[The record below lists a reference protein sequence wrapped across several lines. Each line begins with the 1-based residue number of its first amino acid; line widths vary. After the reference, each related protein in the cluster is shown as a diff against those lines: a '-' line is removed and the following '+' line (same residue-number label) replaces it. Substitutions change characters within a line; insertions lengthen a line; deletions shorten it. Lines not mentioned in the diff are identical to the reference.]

1 MTDGTTVALV
11 FGGLAA
17 VLNVGLVVWRGGALA
32 ASLESMRAAQDLATA
47 ESKRQHEETRREI
60 AALREHRVASDATA
74 EHLRADVDALH
85 SAIAQIRA
93 DLTVHTE
100 ARHQLREQVHTM
112 EGAVEALRREAPRA
126 PRSARRGQ

>member
-1 MTDGTTVALV
+1 MTAGTTVALV

-17 VLNVGLVVWRGGALA
+17 VLNVGLVVWRGGGLA
-32 ASLESMRAAQDLATA
+32 TSLESMRVAQDAATA

-85 SAIAQIRA
+85 GAIAQIRA
-93 DLTVHTE
+93 DLTVHTD
-100 ARHQLREQVHTM
+100 ARHKLREQVHTL
-112 EGAVEALRREAPRA
+112 EGAVETLRRETFRA
-126 PRSARRGQ
+126 PRSARRGS

>member
-17 VLNVGLVVWRGGALA
+17 VLNVGLVVWRGGGLA
-32 ASLESMRAAQDLATA
+32 TSLNDMRVAQDVATA

-93 DLTVHTE
+93 DLTVHTD
-100 ARHQLREQVHTM
+100 ARHKLREQVHTL
-112 EGAVEALRREAPRA
+112 EGAVETLRRETPHAPRA
-126 PRSARRGQ
+126 ARRG

>member
-1 MTDGTTVALV
+1 VTDGTTVALV

-126 PRSARRGQ
+126 PRSARRG

>member
-1 MTDGTTVALV
+1 VTDGTTVALV

-85 SAIAQIRA
+85 SALAQIRA

-126 PRSARRGQ
+126 PRSARRG

>member
-1 MTDGTTVALV
+1 
-11 FGGLAA
+11 
-17 VLNVGLVVWRGGALA
+17 
-32 ASLESMRAAQDLATA
+32 MRAAQDIATA

-126 PRSARRGQ
+126 PRPPRRG

>member
-1 MTDGTTVALV
+1 VTDGTTVALV

-32 ASLESMRAAQDLATA
+32 ASPESMRAAQDIATA

-126 PRSARRGQ
+126 PRPPRRG

>member
-32 ASLESMRAAQDLATA
+32 ASLESMRAAQDIATA

-126 PRSARRGQ
+126 PRPPRRG

>member
-32 ASLESMRAAQDLATA
+32 ASLESMRAAQDIATA

-126 PRSARRGQ
+126 PRPARRG

>member
-1 MTDGTTVALV
+1 VTDGTTVALV

-32 ASLESMRAAQDLATA
+32 ASLESMRAAQDIATA

-126 PRSARRGQ
+126 PRPPRRG

>member
-32 ASLESMRAAQDLATA
+32 ASLESMRAAQEAA
-47 ESKRQHEETRREI
+47 MKESARQHEETRREI

-74 EHLRADVDALH
+74 EH
-85 SAIAQIRA
+85 QRA
-93 DLTVHTE
+93 DLD
-100 ARHQLREQVHTM
+100 ALREAVREIREEQRRAAADIVETRHTLRS
-112 EGAVEALRREAPRA
+112 EWQTAISALTRESPPAKRP
-126 PRSARRGQ
+126 AR

>member
-126 PRSARRGQ
+126 PRPPRRG

>member
-85 SAIAQIRA
+85 SALAQIRA

-126 PRSARRGQ
+126 PRSARRG

>member
-32 ASLESMRAAQDLATA
+32 SSLESMRTAQDLATA

-60 AALREHRVASDATA
+60 ASLREHRVASDATA

-93 DLTVHTE
+93 DLTVHTD
-100 ARHQLREQVHTM
+100 ARHKLREQVHTL
-112 EGAVEALRREAPRA
+112 EGAIETMRREAPRA
-126 PRSARRGQ
+126 PRASHRG